1 MSRLSAHLHFGMVS
15 PFRVARDALAAKSFG
30 AGKFVD
36 EYLTWRE
43 VAYAFCFYHSAD
55 LDTLKVRRT
64 RGQLEGRPWFVDV
77 PRSASRESCCGG
89 VFGLARGCP
98 RTCST
103 HTMTLGLPRYSRWQH
118 GACSQNGFESR
129 CSAVTSIVCFLF
141 PTQGRD

>member
-55 LDTLKVRRT
+55 LDTLKARSCS
-64 RGQLEGRPWFVDV
+64 GRV
-77 PRSASRESCCGG
+77 S
-89 VFGLARGCP
+89 VFGRCAACINLLAIRHIEELSDCAP
-98 RTCST
+98 PSSAAQF
-103 HTMTLGLPRYSRWQH
+103 L
-118 GACSQNGFESR
+118 ACG
-129 CSAVTSIVCFLF
+129 
-141 PTQGRD
+141 D